1 MPRFNTDHK
10 DLQTN
15 LSDPDKQKLIA
26 ALDLLRGGMIED
38 TLSDRLMELGFDENT
53 ARDHALQAQEV
64 YSEFMTAIR
73 QIRPAT

>member
-26 ALDLLRGGMIED
+26 VLDLLCWGMIED
-38 TLSDRLMELGFDENT
+38 TLTDLLMELGVDKDT